1 MLRVRY
7 IGPGEAILAGTYIQS
22 GEDREVSAAQ
32 LAAAQIDH
40 PEGFVVLD
48 EPPAPTEALSLNEP
62 APPPTAL
69 GLSDGGTVSV
79 PAILIT
85 TPPAKPQ
92 PQQKRR
98 H

>member
-48 EPPAPTEALSLNEP
+48 EPAVLNLNEP

-85 TPPAKPQ
+85 TPTTKPQ